1 MSLRGNR
8 VCFRSLVS
16 GKAVKALK
24 GKALRDTGRGQWEGG
39 ERRGPGGRKRR
50 GSVDQLEIPE
60 VGFLR
65 EIIMIRSA
73 EIRAIDLDPT
83 ALLQLLE

>member
-1 MSLRGNR
+1 MG
-8 VCFRSLVS
+8 
-16 GKAVKALK
+16 
-24 GKALRDTGRGQWEGG
+24 
-39 ERRGPGGRKRR
+39 GGRKRR